1 MSSCLPEEVVVNIL
15 SHLPPKSLLRFR
27 CVSKTWLALI
37 GTPDFVSKNLIN
49 NSILNTKSQHPYP
62 PFLLAEAREKSNS
75 PPPFLGLGIVSSCNG
90 ILCLHGHFQGDVYL
104 WNPSSSLQ
112 LMPSARRIY
121 CPRTEGFDYVLG
133 LEFGFDDI
141 VDDFKVVRFLDT
153 LNTSFMADTDFV
165 DVELEVYRLGPG
177 LEKQFDTLLD
187 LNMLNIFVPYE
198 RAKVYDDGF
207 FYWWLG
213 PNKDYDER
221 IVSFDCRNEVFRMT
235 PLPDKSVIG
244 HWHEGCRS
252 LMVLNG
258 FVAMAVFPIRR
269 KKKVSFSMWVLLEFG
284 VKESWTRLFRIG
296 HCFDLEWPLCFC
308 KNGELFM
315 ENREGQLVLYDPFT
329 QTTKNLQLN
338 GFTKSFLNAQ
348 SSGVQAQ
355 TNILS

>member
-1 MSSCLPEEVVVNIL
+1 MSSYLPEEVVVNIL

-62 PFLLAEAREKSNS
+62 PFLLVKAREESNS
-75 PPPFLGLGIVSSCNG
+75 PPPFLGLGGIVSSSNG
-90 ILCLHGHFQGDVYL
+90 ILCLHDHFQGDVYL

-112 LMPSARRIY
+112 LLALSRRIY
-121 CPRTEGFDYVLG
+121 CPRTKDFDYVLG
-133 LEFGFDDI
+133 LEFGFDYI
-141 VDDFKVVRFLDT
+141 ADDFKVVRFLDT

-165 DVELEVYRLGPG
+165 DVELEVYSLGPG
-177 LEKQFDTLLD
+177 LGKQFDTILD

-198 RAKVYDDGF
+198 RAKVYDNGF
-207 FYWWLG
+207 FYWWVG
-213 PNKDYDER
+213 PNEDYDER

-244 HWHEGCRS
+244 DCNEVWRS

-258 FVAMAVFPIRR
+258 FVAMAVHPFRR
-269 KKKVSFSMWVLLEFG
+269 KKKVSFSIWVLLEFG
-284 VKESWTRLFRIG
+284 VKESWTKLFRIG
-296 HCFDLEWPLCFC
+296 HYFDLEWPLCFC
-308 KNGELFM
+308 KNGELLM
-315 ENREGQLVLYDPFT
+315 ENREGELVLYDPFT
-329 QTTKNLQLN
+329 QTTKNVQLN
-338 GFTKSFLNAQ
+338 GLTKSFLNTQ

-355 TNILS
+355 